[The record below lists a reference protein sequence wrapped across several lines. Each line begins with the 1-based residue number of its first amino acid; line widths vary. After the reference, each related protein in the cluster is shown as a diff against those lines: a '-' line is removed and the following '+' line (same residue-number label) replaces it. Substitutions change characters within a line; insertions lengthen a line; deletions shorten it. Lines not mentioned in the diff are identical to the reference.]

1 MAEAKKQTG
10 KTPAPYHRGNVAED
24 LLAAAARMLETERFE
39 DISARRLCREIGVTS
54 ANFYNHF
61 PSFNHLMHDLAAQ
74 GFERR
79 AVQNLR
85 VLKQGL
91 SREEALIQVTHTMVE
106 FTIEHNQL
114 FRIMYGQLPA
124 ITGHTQRNDKANESF
139 AVLVRVIYGADIFR
153 PDDPAWS
160 HEHCLYAYS
169 FFSFTYGLARLVSME
184 QFEFPSGTKAER
196 RKFVEDAARAFI
208 SGLPPLARD
217 GARARPRHRRDR
229 SLSAWKRRDPP
240 SSAAKGKHHT
250 YVAEWR
256 GEAVSPRPRDS

>member
-1 MAEAKKQTG
+1 MAEAKKQPTG

-85 VLKQGL
+85 VLSQSV
-91 SREEALIQVTHTMVE
+91 SRDDALIQVAHNMVD
-106 FTIEHNQL
+106 FAIEHNQL
-114 FRIMYGQLPA
+114 FRIMYGQLPP
-124 ITGHTQRNDKANESF
+124 IPGHTQRNDKANRAF
-139 AVLVRVIYGADIFR
+139 AVLVQAIYGADIFR
-153 PDDPAWS
+153 PDDPSWS
-160 HEHCLYAYS
+160 HEHCLHAYS
-169 FFSFTYGLARLVSME
+169 FFSFTYGLARLVSMD

-196 RKFVEDAARAFI
+196 RKFVEDATRAFVA
-208 SGLPPLARD
+208 GLPPLAKEA
-217 GARARPRHRRDR
+217 ARA
-229 SLSAWKRRDPP
+229 K
-240 SSAAKGKHHT
+240 SAAPARAVVVSLEKARPAKQ
-250 YVAEWR
+250 R
-256 GEAVSPRPRDS
+256 GQA